1 MIKLRVIT
9 TTECGYHDGDST
21 TVIQKPSWKL
31 SQKHGTT
38 VGNRRGIID
47 FHDGSMKTVVEVKY
61 SPFLFRHSAQLEKLC
76 FSHIDTP
83 ALSEQISYQIA
94 PTTVPYAAV
103 RPHPPPV
110 LVDHHSC
117 KS

>member
-1 MIKLRVIT
+1 MWI
-9 TTECGYHDGDST
+9 
-21 TVIQKPSWKL
+21 P
-31 SQKHGTT
+31 
-38 VGNRRGIID
+38 RRR
-47 FHDGSMKTVVEVKY
+47 FHDRYSKTVVETEPKTRNNSRSPKTVVEVKY

>member
-1 MIKLRVIT
+1 MACT

-38 VGNRRGIID
+38 VGLRKPSWKSILPLRV
-47 FHDGSMKTVVEVKY
+47 FKTVVEE

-83 ALSEQISYQIA
+83 ALSEQISYQIT